1 MTYPKHEI
9 AIIGCG
15 YLGAVLATVFAE
27 QGNNVIGLDVDQ
39 GKVEKLNQGIAP
51 FFEPEFD
58 ELIAAGI
65 SAGNL
70 KFTTDPSAISTS
82 DLVFIC
88 VGTPQLE
95 GSTAADLRQI
105 WSAIELIAPH
115 LHSDALVVGR
125 STVPVGTA
133 KEIETR
139 LQILTSTNST
149 IAWNPEFLREGFAVR
164 DTRTPDRIVIGVQNS
179 DDEQKLKSVYAPQL
193 SKDIPLLVVDLA
205 TAELVKVS
213 ANAYLATKISFINAM
228 SEIADKTGADVV
240 ALADAIGLDPRIG
253 RKFLGAGVGFGGG
266 CLPKDIRA
274 FIHRA
279 GELGLSSSLQFLKE
293 VDEINLRQR
302 DRVFSIAKD
311 LLNGYV
317 KGKRITV
324 LGAAFK
330 PDSDDVRD
338 SPALDIAVRL
348 NSEGANVVVH
358 DPKAL
363 ENAAKR
369 FPVLTYEGDLEKAL
383 LNAELVLHLTEWMQ
397 YREIDPVS
405 AKKLVRT
412 PQMIDGR
419 NMLNLEAYQAA
430 GWKIVGLGRQP
441 K

>member
-1 MTYPKHEI
+1 
-9 AIIGCG
+9 
-15 YLGAVLATVFAE
+15 
-27 QGNNVIGLDVDQ
+27 
-39 GKVEKLNQGIAP
+39 
-51 FFEPEFD
+51 
-58 ELIAAGI
+58 
-65 SAGNL
+65 
-70 KFTTDPSAISTS
+70 
-82 DLVFIC
+82 
-88 VGTPQLE
+88 
-95 GSTAADLRQI
+95 
-105 WSAIELIAPH
+105 
-115 LHSDALVVGR
+115 
-125 STVPVGTA
+125 
-133 KEIETR
+133 
-139 LQILTSTNST
+139 
-149 IAWNPEFLREGFAVR
+149 
-164 DTRTPDRIVIGVQNS
+164 
-179 DDEQKLKSVYAPQL
+179 
-193 SKDIPLLVVDLA
+193 VDLA

>member
-1 MTYPKHEI
+1 M
-9 AIIGCG
+9 
-15 YLGAVLATVFAE
+15 
-27 QGNNVIGLDVDQ
+27 
-39 GKVEKLNQGIAP
+39 
-51 FFEPEFD
+51 
-58 ELIAAGI
+58 
-65 SAGNL
+65 
-70 KFTTDPSAISTS
+70 
-82 DLVFIC
+82 
-88 VGTPQLE
+88 
-95 GSTAADLRQI
+95 RQI